1 MNSKKSNYSFCQ
13 SLLAPLS
20 LLVLIFASAATLA
33 QDMALADV
41 LIDGEGWQLVA
52 EGYQFTDAACADADG
67 NFYFT
72 DAAKGT
78 TVNKISLDGKVSAF
92 IENAPKISGVKF
104 GADGRLY
111 ACTQAPKKQVVAFDV
126 PSG

>member
-52 EGYQFTDAACADADG
+52 EGYQFTDAACADAAG

-72 DAAKGT
+72 DVARGT
-78 TVNKISLDGKVSAF
+78 TINQVGADGKVAAL
-92 IENAPKISGVKF
+92 IENTPRISGLKF
-104 GADGRLY
+104 GPDGHLY
-111 ACTQAPKKQVVAFDV
+111 ACTQGLKKQIAAFEV
-126 PSG
+126 P